1 MKRSMENQ
9 LARWLQKSRRKPL
22 VIRGARQVGKS
33 TLVQNFARSQR
44 LKLAEINLEKHGN
57 LNGIFETNDLDIIIP
72 ELELLARTSLRQEN
86 TLLFLDEIQSTPYA
100 IAALRYFR
108 EEMPQLPVVAAG
120 SLLEFVLAKHDFSM
134 PVGRVEYLHLG
145 PMTFEE
151 FLLAMGDDMLL
162 SYVESFQLSQP
173 LPQTAHEKL
182 LQRQRQY
189 LYIGGM
195 PESILAFCESSSL
208 LNTRD
213 VHRSIIQ
220 T

>member
-33 TLVQNFARSQR
+33 TLVQNFTRSQG

-57 LNGIFETNDLDIIIP
+57 LNSIFGTNDLDIILP

-86 TLLFLDEIQSTPYA
+86 TQLFLDEIQSTPYA

-108 EEMPQLPVVAAG
+108 EEMPQLPVMAAG

-134 PVGRVEYLHLG
+134 PVGRVE
-145 PMTFEE
+145 
-151 FLLAMGDDMLL
+151 
-162 SYVESFQLSQP
+162 
-173 LPQTAHEKL
+173 
-182 LQRQRQY
+182 
-189 LYIGGM
+189 
-195 PESILAFCESSSL
+195 
-208 LNTRD
+208 
-213 VHRSIIQ
+213 
-220 T
+220 

>member
-1 MKRSMENQ
+1 MKRSMENK
-9 LARWLQKSRRKPL
+9 LTRWLQKPLRKPL

-57 LNGIFETNDLDIIIP
+57 LNGIFGTNDLGIIIP

-162 SYVESFQLSQP
+162 SYVEGFQLSRP
-173 LPQTAHEKL
+173 LPPNSA
-182 LQRQRQY
+182 
-189 LYIGGM
+189 
-195 PESILAFCESSSL
+195 
-208 LNTRD
+208 
-213 VHRSIIQ
+213 
-220 T
+220 